1 MKKFFLVVMTMA
13 IGSVALATGNDPSPT
28 GMAVVRTGS
37 TFRVFYKA
45 PGQTNVTVSIY
56 DESNN
61 KVFSESFKESEGF
74 IRPYN
79 FEKLKEGKYTIELK
93 DAAGFQIEKIAYE
106 KKIEE
111 KIARMVKLPG
121 EEKYAI
127 LVPTNGSKSLSVD
140 IYNRYGSSVYSKAYE
155 VNGDFSRLFDLTVL
169 DSFTVVV
176 SDSKGLTTTLYK

>member
-1 MKKFFLVVMTMA
+1 MA

-79 FEKLKEGKYTIELK
+79 FENLKEGKYTIELK

-106 KKIEE
+106 KIIEE

-127 LVPTNGSKSLSVD
+127 LVPDNGSKALFVD
-140 IYNRYGSSVYSKAYE
+140 IYNQHGTSVYSKTHE
-155 VNGDFSRLFDLTVL
+155 VKGDFSRLFDLDGL
-169 DSFTVVV
+169 DSFTIVV
-176 SDSKGLTTTLYK
+176 SDSKGLTKRLYK

>member
-1 MKKFFLVVMTMA
+1 MA
-13 IGSVALATGNDPSPT
+13 IGSVALANENDPSPT

-56 DESNN
+56 DEANN

-79 FEKLKEGKYTIELK
+79 FENLKEGKYTIELK
-93 DAAGFQIEKIAYE
+93 DAAGFQIEKIEYE

-111 KIARMVKLPG
+111 KVAKIVILAG
-121 EEKYAI
+121 EEKYAL
-127 LVPTNGSKSLSVD
+127 LVPANGSKSLSVN
-140 IYNRYGSSVYSKAYE
+140 IYNQNGTSVYSKTHA
-155 VNGDFSRLFDLTVL
+155 VNGDFSRLFDLDGL
-169 DSFTVVV
+169 DAFTMVVT
-176 SDSKGLTTTLYK
+176 DSKGLTKTLYK